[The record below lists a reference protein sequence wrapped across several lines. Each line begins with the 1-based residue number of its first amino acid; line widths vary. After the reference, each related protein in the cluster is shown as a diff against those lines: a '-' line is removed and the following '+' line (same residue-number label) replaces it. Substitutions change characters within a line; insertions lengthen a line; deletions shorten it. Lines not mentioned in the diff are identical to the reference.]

1 MSTNKDMTFTPRFY
15 ADDKILLQ
23 TEYRQVNKNSNH
35 FSDLSFLKKKI
46 KVQNLICFININASM
61 NYDYFED
68 SSFKLNIEKTSN
80 DTYLKT
86 SKLKSPLIEDYDVL
100 ENSIEF

>member
-1 MSTNKDMTFTPRFY
+1 
-15 ADDKILLQ
+15 
-23 TEYRQVNKNSNH
+23 
-35 FSDLSFLKKKI
+35 
-46 KVQNLICFININASM
+46 M

-68 SSFKLNIEKTSN
+68 SSLKLNIEKTSN

-100 ENSIEF
+100 ENSIELSLNSKIRQSILTLLFMRI